1 MRTTLG
7 SGYIW
12 GRRGNGPGGGGEMLF
27 WDCEAVLG
35 MLFRGGDEL
44 WRVILRFGRRD
55 IGR

>member
-1 MRTTLG
+1 
-7 SGYIW
+7 
-12 GRRGNGPGGGGEMLF
+12 MLF

-35 MLFRGGDEL
+35 MLFRGGDGL